1 VIGRLDPASPDHSLS
16 LVNHTD
22 ADRRFRHERGV
33 HQCSGSTTMICSSGW
48 SAMALHSRC
57 LALMMVRLRLLHV
70 IDKCSFNCS
79 GRDYLCDETP
89 EKNDELAHRGR
100 LSKNKKQTP
109 PPWMVWTL
117 MRQLECGIACPSPRE
132 RATNHKTVTVSS
144 SNLSAC
150 HSRKSMN
157 GRNDFYV
164 QACRGNDGMMMI
176 CMMILPPSTNYGR
189 IHAAL
194 AAVVT
199 VAIVQSTIR

>member
-1 VIGRLDPASPDHSLS
+1 
-16 LVNHTD
+16 
-22 ADRRFRHERGV
+22 
-33 HQCSGSTTMICSSGW
+33 MICSSGW

-144 SNLSAC
+144 ASPSAYDN
-150 HSRKSMN
+150 RKSMK
-157 GRNDFYV
+157 GRDDYV
-164 QACRGNDGMMMI
+164 QAYGGNEGMI
-176 CMMILPPSTNYGR
+176 TCVMILPSPTNYVVNMPPRYDWSTMMMKSDESAWRKRRHCPQRALHQIPVGGR
-189 IHAAL
+189 SGLQTLQCDAEKKHARNG
-194 AAVVT
+194 
-199 VAIVQSTIR
+199 S